1 MDGPR
6 DTRRRR
12 DGPQSI
18 TLRDVASMAGTTPM
32 TVSNVVNGR
41 AGQVGAELRQR
52 VVAACET
59 LGYRPHAGA
68 QLLRTN
74 RHMTIGVMIIDPSP
88 HYLSDPF
95 TAAVLAGL
103 TDVLTAHGYA
113 LLLHGAS
120 PDAFMSA
127 PLMRR
132 IATDGIC
139 LILSGEPEARRQ
151 LFDRIGALGQPI
163 VLIQDTAPDDAHD
176 ACSVIQD
183 DQGGAAQLARHVL
196 AQRCRHMVMLVP
208 ALAWAAMERRRAG
221 ILAELALCADPPEFH
236 IIACAEEGFDETQS
250 ALAAHVARHGLPD
263 VVIGGNDRMAIAAM
277 KWLSG
282 QDLRIPQD
290 VRVTGFN
297 GFEFWRYANP
307 ELTTVQSPAFQ
318 LGEESARAMVARLD
332 AGAFPFRCQVLP
344 VTFMP
349 HRSSV
354 RHAAQGCVPAGTSTN
369 QCIIETATRPET
381 GELGT

>member
-1 MDGPR
+1 MGGPR
-6 DTRRRR
+6 ETRLRRA
-12 DGPQSI
+12 GPQSI

-103 TDVLTAHGYA
+103 TDILTSHGYA

-120 PDAFMSA
+120 SEAFMSA

-139 LILSGEPEARRQ
+139 LILSGAPKARQ
-151 LFDRIGALGQPI
+151 VLFEQIAALGQPI
-163 VLIQDTAPDDAHD
+163 VLIQDLVPDSTDD

-183 DQGGAAQLARHVL
+183 DEGGGSQIAHHVL
-196 AQRCRHMVMLVP
+196 SQRCRQIVMLVP
-208 ALAWAAMERRRAG
+208 TLAWAAIERRCAG
-221 ILAELALCADPPEFH
+221 FIAELSREPDPPAFH
-236 IIACAEEGFDETQS
+236 MLACTDEGFDETQS
-250 ALAAHVARHGLPD
+250 ALATHVLRHGMPD
-263 VVIGGNDRMAIAAM
+263 VVVGGNDRMAIAAM
-277 KWLSG
+277 KWLTAQG
-282 QDLRIPQD
+282 LRIPDD

-297 GFEFWRYANP
+297 GLEFWRYANP
-307 ELTTVQSPAFQ
+307 ELTTVRSPAFH
-318 LGEESARAMVARLD
+318 LGEESARAMVTRLA
-332 AGAFPFRCQVLP
+332 AGEFPFRQHVLP

-349 HRSSV
+349 QRSSV
-354 RHAAQGCVPAGTSTN
+354 RQDQQGASLPGHFPHQASSKPAVG
-369 QCIIETATRPET
+369 PEQ
-381 GELGT
+381 GS